1 MTSRI
6 IILSAAGG
14 TMPATW
20 LMIQNLQN
28 GLSTYQTIPQILP
41 LPNGSTALLTSYQ
54 VRTGG
59 GYDSPCLTVVDS
71 AGAIKTPGEAFAGAY
86 GSGSYFSM
94 YNSGADSNIYYY
106 YTNSAGT
113 QQQYAIYNGS
123 TYAYSNSNIYY
134 GDDGVNSYP
143 LYQGRP
149 KIGYQTVSYSG
160 SGTTV
165 IRASGASLV
174 NDSAGYSTVTWKELN
189 YRSQIDVD
197 ASNNVA
203 FATSNQSTGDLVYA
217 RITANSYTGYS
228 FSGSSSVISN
238 SSVCLAI
245 RPDNTAFIVAP
256 ASTSETRLHVI
267 NSSNTMTYRTSF
279 AYSAGAATPYFVAM
293 DPDSSTDAYILFAGL
308 SNTAQFAIVKC
319 NVTTGVIA
327 WQKVFTLGAAINVNS
342 FMVSIYGGYVHIAGK
357 TTNASASI
365 SPFAFYAKLDK
376 TNITNGTYQ
385 TLGRSSTYG
394 NVTIGTWGVTLT
406 PSVLSTLA
414 LTTNAF
420 NRSAVGSLNMST
432 TTSGLVPFFYNS
444 TVTGA

>member
-1 MTSRI
+1 
-6 IILSAAGG
+6 
-14 TMPATW
+14 MPATW

-28 GLSTYQTIPQILP
+28 GLYTYQTVPQILP
-41 LPNGSTALLTSYQ
+41 LPNGGTALLTSYQ
-54 VRTGG
+54 VRASGS
-59 GYDSPCLTVVDS
+59 YDSPCMTVVDS
-71 AGAIKTPGEAFAGAY
+71 TGAVKTPGEAFTGPVS
-86 GSGSYFSM
+86 SGIYFSL
-94 YNSGADSNIYYY
+94 YNSGADNNIYYY
-106 YTNSAGT
+106 SCSQVGT
-113 QQQYAIYNGS
+113 QQLYAVYNGS
-123 TYAYSNSNIYY
+123 TYAYSSATVYY
-134 GDDGVNSYP
+134 GDDGVNTYP
-143 LYQGRP
+143 LNKGRP
-149 KIGYQTVSYSG
+149 KTGYSTVSGYG
-160 SGTTV
+160 SSTWVTK
-165 IRASGASLV
+165 ASTSSLV
-174 NDSAGYSTVTWKELN
+174 IDSAGYSTGTWKEMS
-189 YRSQIDVD
+189 YRSQVDVD

-217 RITANSYTGYS
+217 RITASSYTGYS
-228 FSGSSSVISN
+228 FSGSGAVISN
-238 SSVCLAI
+238 SAVCLAV

-293 DPDSSTDAYILFAGL
+293 DPDSSTDAYILFGGL

-327 WQKVFTLGAAINVNS
+327 WQKVFTLGTAIDITS

-357 TTNASASI
+357 TNNSGASI

-420 NRSAVGSLNMST
+420 SRSGVGSLNMST